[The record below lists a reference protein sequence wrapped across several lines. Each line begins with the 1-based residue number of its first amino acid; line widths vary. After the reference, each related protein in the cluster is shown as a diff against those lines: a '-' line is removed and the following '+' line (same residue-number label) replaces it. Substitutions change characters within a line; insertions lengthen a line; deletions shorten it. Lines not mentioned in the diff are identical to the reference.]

1 MMLLGVLFTLYTTA
15 ETGYLYENN
24 ENDNATTRCFK
35 GVVLDGTNNQ
45 PLPGVNVL
53 VTGTT
58 NGTTT
63 DFDGNFTLT
72 NIKKGEKISFSY
84 IGFTDETLIYENQKT
99 ITITLKED
107 QKELNKF
114 NRSTL
119 DKTQQTIYDELKYE
133 NELSLK
139 AENKKFQYL
148 NNERKFDF

>member
-1 MMLLGVLFTLYTTA
+1 MKTLQKKLLLLLLMLPFGLLAQNTL
-15 ETGYLYENN
+15 
-24 ENDNATTRCFK
+24 K

-107 QKELNKF
+107 QKELKDVVVIGYGTTTKKDATGSLQSITTKDFNKHQK
-114 NRSTL
+114 R
-119 DKTQQTIYDELKYE
+119 
-133 NELSLK
+133 
-139 AENKKFQYL
+139 
-148 NNERKFDF
+148 R

>member
-1 MMLLGVLFTLYTTA
+1 MKTLQKKLLLLLLMLPFGLLSQNTL
-15 ETGYLYENN
+15 
-24 ENDNATTRCFK
+24 K

-63 DFDGNFTLT
+63 DFDGKFTLT

-107 QKELNKF
+107 QKELKDVVVIGYGTTTKKMPPDLCNQLQLKISIKVLLF
-114 NRSTL
+114 L
-119 DKTQQTIYDELKYE
+119 QT
-133 NELSLK
+133 N
-139 AENKKFQYL
+139 YL
-148 NNERKFDF
+148 